1 MAQNQNKRNN
11 NPKMNMPR
19 PSLLWVYGVIAALIV
34 GYYLFNPSNDRP
46 LESDWSTVR
55 EMVERGDVTKIQV
68 INRDEAQV
76 FLSKEAADRY
86 RNDSVDKRFR
96 RLPESGAQ
104 LTFTIGSVDSF
115 REDLQAAEA
124 QSGQDVPVVYFLH
137 ICTGDT
143 VCGSL
148 CSDNIKQRLPFFLGQ
163 LLGIVY
169 SINRFVRVQDHR
181 CGIHRTRQRP
191 SSGLVHSAQ
200 THPLPRTQAGV
211 KFIVCH
217 SQSLPTIMT
226 GSQSD

>member
-86 RNDSVDKRFR
+86 RNDSVD
-96 RLPESGAQ
+96 
-104 LTFTIGSVDSF
+104 T
-115 REDLQAAEA
+115 
-124 QSGQDVPVVYFLH
+124 
-137 ICTGDT
+137 
-143 VCGSL
+143 
-148 CSDNIKQRLPFFLGQ
+148 
-163 LLGIVY
+163 
-169 SINRFVRVQDHR
+169 
-181 CGIHRTRQRP
+181 
-191 SSGLVHSAQ
+191 
-200 THPLPRTQAGV
+200 
-211 KFIVCH
+211 
-217 SQSLPTIMT
+217 
-226 GSQSD
+226 

>member
-115 REDLQAAEA
+115 REDLQASEA
-124 QSGQDVPVVYFLH
+124 QSGQDVPVVYQ
-137 ICTGDT
+137 
-143 VCGSL
+143 
-148 CSDNIKQRLPFFLGQ
+148 N
-163 LLGIVY
+163 
-169 SINRFVRVQDHR
+169 
-181 CGIHRTRQRP
+181 
-191 SSGLVHSAQ
+191 
-200 THPLPRTQAGV
+200 
-211 KFIVCH
+211 
-217 SQSLPTIMT
+217 
-226 GSQSD
+226 